1 MSTIS
6 GGCGI
11 IDICSSIWIAF
22 SIIKKI
28 IYKIKKSIDSIAD
41 IGYNNACKE
50 VLPMEAKKKIQAALG
65 YAGISQAEL
74 ARRLGITP
82 QQLSSRIATGKFTLS
97 EWERIAGAMGAKL
110 TVIIEFPDG
119 GRI

>member
-1 MSTIS
+1 
-6 GGCGI
+6 
-11 IDICSSIWIAF
+11 
-22 SIIKKI
+22 
-28 IYKIKKSIDSIAD
+28 
-41 IGYNNACKE
+41 
-50 VLPMEAKKKIQAALG
+50 MEAKKKIQAALG

-97 EWERIAGAMGAKL
+97 EWERIAGAMGARL
-110 TVIIEFPDG
+110 TVTIDFQDG